1 MDGRHGDEI
10 AADVEIG
17 DIVLGEIDGET
28 PTGRGGF
35 ETVVEAYCRGGVEEE
50 VRG

>member
-1 MDGRHGDEI
+1 MNGGHGNEI

-17 DIVLGEIDGET
+17 DIVLGEINRET

-35 ETVVEAYCRGGVEEE
+35 ETVVEAYRRGRVEEK